1 VDWLIP
7 TLIGAGVVWLAW
19 QAQRARREQLGA
31 SASAGLDVARDLSH
45 ISPALQRTA
54 LWSLAE
60 GGFETRVVHNIIA
73 RNGIDISVTA
83 FDLETL
89 RERRG
94 EWAWLPVEPPF
105 RIGGLVSVVIC
116 ELDRTF
122 PHTLLKRAGRGDQ
135 LAADPVIGTT
145 NPLVKG
151 ARAALGLPPAY
162 EAELP
167 ATLATQPLAIELPV
181 HWRAY
186 AAAIDP
192 VLGSEGLYDALAQTK
207 RRDLVVELIDSLVV
221 VYPAALDV
229 SGADAFADLVETAL
243 AIVDGLRAGHI
254 SPRGIEP

>member
-1 VDWLIP
+1 MDWLIP
-7 TLIGAGVVWLAW
+7 AVLVLGATWLAW
-19 QAQRARREQLGA
+19 TKQRHKRDQLA
-31 SASAGLDVARDLSH
+31 AANSAGLETARDLSH

-60 GGFETRVVHNIIA
+60 GGFERRVVHNVIA
-73 RNGIDISVTA
+73 RNGIDIAVTA

-89 RERRG
+89 RDRRG
-94 EWAWLPVEPPF
+94 EWAWLPVDPPF

-116 ELDRTF
+116 ELDRAF
-122 PHTLLKRAGRGDQ
+122 PHALLKRAGRGDK
-135 LAADPVIGTT
+135 LLPDDKLGG
-145 NPLVKG
+145 NPLIRG
-151 ARAALGLPPAY
+151 ARALLGLPPEN

-167 ATLATQPLAIELPV
+167 TALSAQPLAIELPE

-186 AAAIDP
+186 ATAVDP
-192 VLGSEGLYDALAQTK
+192 VLASEGLHDALARAK

-243 AIVDGLRAGHI
+243 GIVDGLRASQL
-254 SPRGIEP
+254 SPRGVEP

>member
-7 TLIGAGVVWLAW
+7 AVLCAGVAWLAW
-19 QAQRARREQLGA
+19 TRQRIRREQVA
-31 SASAGLDVARDLSH
+31 TANSAGLDVANDLSH

-60 GGFETRVVHNIIA
+60 GGFERRVVHNIIA
-73 RNGIDISVTA
+73 RNGTDIEVTA

-89 RERRG
+89 REHRG
-94 EWAWLPVEPPF
+94 QWAWLPVNPPF
-105 RIGGLVSVVIC
+105 RIGGIVSVVIC
-116 ELDRTF
+116 ELDRAF
-122 PHTLLKRAGRGDQ
+122 PHALLKRAGRGDQ
-135 LAADPVIGTT
+135 LLPDDTFGT
-145 NPLVKG
+145 NPLIKS
-151 ARAALGLPPAY
+151 ARVLLGLPPEN

-167 ATLATQPLAIELPV
+167 PALSTQPLALDLPE

-186 AAAIDP
+186 AAAVDP
-192 VLGSEGLYDALAQTK
+192 VLASEGLHAALARTK
-207 RRDLVVELIDSLVV
+207 RRDLVVELIESLVV

-243 AIVDGLRAGHI
+243 GIVDGVRAAQI

>member
-7 TLIGAGVVWLAW
+7 TLICAGVAWLAW
-19 QAQRARREQLGA
+19 QAQQRRREQLGA
-31 SASAGLDVARDLSH
+31 ANSAGLDVARDLSH

-60 GGFETRVVHNIIA
+60 GGFERRVVHNIIA
-73 RNGIDISVTA
+73 RNGLDISVTA

-116 ELDRTF
+116 ELDRLF
-122 PHTLLKRAGRGDQ
+122 PHTLLKRAGRGDH
-135 LAADPVIGTT
+135 LAGDPVVGTT
-145 NPLVKG
+145 NPFIKG
-151 ARAALGLPPAY
+151 ARVALGLPPAY

-167 ATLATQPLAIELPV
+167 PTLATQPLAIELPE

-186 AAAIDP
+186 AASIDP
-192 VLGSEGLYDALAQTK
+192 VLASAALHDALAHAK
-207 RRDLVVELIDSLVV
+207 RRDLVVELIESLVV

-243 AIVDGLRAGHI
+243 AIVDGLRAAHI
-254 SPRGIEP
+254 TPRGVEP